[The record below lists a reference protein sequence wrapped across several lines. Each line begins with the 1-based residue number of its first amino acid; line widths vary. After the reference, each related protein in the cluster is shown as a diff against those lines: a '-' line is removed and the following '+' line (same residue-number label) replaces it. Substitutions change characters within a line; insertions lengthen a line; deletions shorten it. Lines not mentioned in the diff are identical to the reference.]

1 MRPTPTQAALKQ
13 HASTLSVQSQPLG
26 RTFASMTGI
35 SGRLR
40 HILLSVVLLVG
51 LLIPAV
57 SMLGCSAEHS
67 KLRKSGQQKEF
78 LEESVKAYWHAVRW
92 GYLDHALAF
101 VESGK
106 SRDELA
112 DYLMEEQ
119 GKATLLDFEIYG
131 MELGPELQTADVRVS
146 YGVLRTETATLK
158 ARRGK
163 QEWYYQ
169 NARWFLKITPDEL
182 KRLGDADP

>member
-1 MRPTPTQAALKQ
+1 M
-13 HASTLSVQSQPLG
+13 HLSSLREVFTAPMGAPGSGKTRNLLAGGLARRHRIGWAFMLVLG
-26 RTFASMTGI
+26 LGMP
-35 SGRLR
+35 
-40 HILLSVVLLVG
+40 V
-51 LLIPAV
+51 V
-57 SMLGCSAEHS
+57 SMVGCSAEHS

-112 DYLMEEQ
+112 DYLMAEQ

-169 NARWFLKITPDEL
+169 NARWFLKVTPDEL
-182 KRLGDADP
+182 KRLDDGEP